1 MLPEGYV
8 GPIPGAYTVVTGEL
22 PVAEATAQ
30 DLQDAAEVA
39 LVKLN
44 PAPAYITTGLLEH
57 GGGRLAQ
64 DVRWLCTDVWPTL
77 YHVLTIQENDPIRV
91 WGLPKEKAI
100 ELLPPGTMPGRA
112 IRVFYQ
118 AVQSYYPDEASVEQ
132 ALGVVESGVDFMR
145 AVKLWWDESH
155 H

>member
-1 MLPEGYV
+1 M
-8 GPIPGAYTVVTGEL
+8 
-22 PVAEATAQ
+22 
-30 DLQDAAEVA
+30 
-39 LVKLN
+39 KLN